1 MSKSKD
7 VFSTKD
13 KEVIVALVELLSS
26 KSVRGLTEEEQAYF
40 DEMIKEL
47 YEKRGLSPVS

>member
-1 MSKSKD
+1 MSKSN

-26 KSVRGLTEEEQAYF
+26 RSVVGGLTEEEQAYF

-47 YEKRGLSPVS
+47 YEHRGLSPAS